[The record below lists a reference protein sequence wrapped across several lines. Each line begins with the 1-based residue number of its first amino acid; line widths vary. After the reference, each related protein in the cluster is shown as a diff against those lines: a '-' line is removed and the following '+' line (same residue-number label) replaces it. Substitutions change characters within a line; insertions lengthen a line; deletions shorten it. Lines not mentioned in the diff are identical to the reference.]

1 MKLFKYILG
10 TTIGAA
16 MFIFTV
22 VSRLH
27 TPEGL
32 NLLYVIAC
40 LAGLGMFVMYFNRVI
55 EELKRTRR
63 F

>member
-27 TPEGL
+27 APEGL
-32 NLLYVIAC
+32 NLLYVLAC
-40 LAGLGMFVMYFNRVI
+40 LVGMCMFVNYFILVI